1 MAADWVLTSSER
13 MVLRAI
19 WRHAPISRNHIAQ
32 VTGLAPASATR
43 LVRDL
48 EQRGLVVETVLRS
61 GARGQ
66 PTRPLSLRP
75 EGAYSFGVYFSH
87 SYVEAGLVD
96 LAGRLLSH
104 ARIKVDAPRAEIIAD
119 AARREL
125 ETQADGLGI
134 PLDRVI
140 GAGFAVP
147 GDFGETPA
155 FLKAHAYFP
164 DLFDAD
170 LRSAFAAAMPVPVF
184 IENDAAS
191 AALGERINGL
201 GRNLNSFL
209 YVHIGHGVGG
219 GLILDGRLHRGE
231 HGNAGAIGAIYPMSE
246 PRPSGQDL
254 LETLAAR
261 GVPAADFDALDD
273 LRPED
278 CPPLRQWIARAG
290 AQLET
295 GVHIAAR
302 LLDPAAVIIG
312 GRLPPHLVTSL
323 LDAINVDAAFR
334 PSRTIPIPAVQ
345 ASSLGSF
352 AGLIGAAS
360 ICHFEVLL
368 GRDNLQLI

>member
-1 MAADWVLTSSER
+1 MAVDWALSPSER

-19 WRHAPISRNHIAQ
+19 WRHAPVSRNHIAQ
-32 VTGLAPASATR
+32 ITGLAPASATR

-48 EQRGLVVETVLRS
+48 EQRGLVLETVLRN

-66 PTRPLSLRP
+66 PSRPLSLRP

-96 LAGRLLSH
+96 LSGKLLSH
-104 ARIKVDAPRAEIIAD
+104 ARIKVDAPRAEVIAE

-125 ETQADGLGI
+125 LAQSEGLNV
-134 PLDRVI
+134 PLDRII
-140 GAGFAVP
+140 GAGFALP

-170 LRSAFAAAMPVPVF
+170 LGAAFTQAMPVPVF

-201 GRNLNSFL
+201 GRDLSSFL

-278 CPPLRQWIARAG
+278 CPPLRQWISRAG
-290 AQLET
+290 AQLES
-295 GVHIAAR
+295 GIHIAAR
-302 LLDPAAVIIG
+302 LLDPAGVIIG
-312 GRLPPHLVTSL
+312 GRLPPHLVNSL
-323 LDAINVDAAFR
+323 LAAIDVDAAFR
-334 PSRTIPIPAVQ
+334 PSRTIPIPAVR

-368 GRDNLQLI
+368 GRDDPYLI

>member
-191 AALGERINGL
+191 AALGIWWV
-201 GRNLNSFL
+201 S
-209 YVHIGHGVGG
+209 
-219 GLILDGRLHRGE
+219 
-231 HGNAGAIGAIYPMSE
+231 GAMLLATDKKVVPRAVAE
-246 PRPSGQDL
+246 P
-254 LETLAAR
+254 A
-261 GVPAADFDALDD
+261 
-273 LRPED
+273 
-278 CPPLRQWIARAG
+278 
-290 AQLET
+290 
-295 GVHIAAR
+295 
-302 LLDPAAVIIG
+302 
-312 GRLPPHLVTSL
+312 
-323 LDAINVDAAFR
+323 
-334 PSRTIPIPAVQ
+334 
-345 ASSLGSF
+345 
-352 AGLIGAAS
+352 
-360 ICHFEVLL
+360 
-368 GRDNLQLI
+368 